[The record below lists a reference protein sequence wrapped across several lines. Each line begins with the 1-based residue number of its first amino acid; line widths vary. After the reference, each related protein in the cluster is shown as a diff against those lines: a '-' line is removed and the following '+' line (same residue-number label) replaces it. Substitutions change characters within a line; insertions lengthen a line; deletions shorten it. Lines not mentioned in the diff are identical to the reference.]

1 MHNILITFS
10 YHCPQISTR
19 ANAETERK
27 YLATHLVTGDGD
39 EEEVRLIGV
48 LGAEATLSD
57 VLEEIALTGV
67 LPGELPRR
75 LVERV
80 GIPIRV
86 YVHLELLL
94 HLLVVKLEHTRR
106 VVRVRIL
113 FFSFSFS
120 SSPLLFFPGSRRVAE
135 LREGELGNLEQKGN
149 REIVEK

>member
-1 MHNILITFS
+1 
-10 YHCPQISTR
+10 
-19 ANAETERK
+19 
-27 YLATHLVTGDGD
+27 
-39 EEEVRLIGV
+39 VRLIGV
-48 LGAEATLSD
+48 FGAEATLSD

-94 HLLVVKLEHTRR
+94 HLLVVQLEHPRR

-113 FFSFSFS
+113 FFSFSS
-120 SSPLLFFPGSRRVAE
+120 SLLLFSPGFRHVAE

-149 REIVEK
+149 GESVEK